1 MTQPVLA
8 ADGVHITTVEG
19 IGSVKKNLNGAN
31 STLTSTR
38 SSNDDN
44 MHPIQKAMVDFHG
57 SQCGKL
63 VCVLVIVHHFLWSKI
78 ITFFELVILMTYS
91 PPFHYVPL
99 SFIHHELRTTLHL
112 KSCTHNV

>member
-31 STLTSTR
+31 STLTSTC

-63 VCVLVIVHHFLWSKI
+63 VCVLVLCI
-78 ITFFELVILMTYS
+78 IFYG
-91 PPFHYVPL
+91 PKL
-99 SFIHHELRTTLHL
+99 SRLL
-112 KSCTHNV
+112 N